1 MKIDEARHV
10 LREEADIAGGA
21 DAYVA
26 AQVPTAAVLTVLATF
41 DEIEYACANMNAGA
55 PGWTLRNRIL
65 DILAG
70 VRS

>member
-1 MKIDEARHV
+1 MKIDEARAAAKRFDIGTQPEQ
-10 LREEADIAGGA
+10 LEA
-21 DAYVA
+21 A
-26 AQVPTAAVLTVLATF
+26 AALAAAL